1 MGQIT
6 DEQIELLI
14 EHLIDRINEANTS
27 FLMNVGASVKR
38 IRELTPTQAQQLVQ
52 MLKYGES
59 YDNIVKEISKY
70 TNLNIKDI
78 DEIFSNYAERDQM
91 FYKKFYEYRN
101 IPFVEYAENDALRR
115 QTEAL
120 ANIVKKEMYDFTRK
134 NVLGYT
140 IRDLDGNVQ
149 FLGLKETYNRVLD
162 EALVNVGTGKETFD
176 AAMTRIMKDIG
187 GSGLK
192 TIEYA
197 SGRAMRLDSA
207 VRMHLK
213 SRLRELHN
221 ELQEIYGKEFDAN
234 MVEVSHHSN
243 SAPDHIDTVDGKQFA
258 MINVIRKQ
266 IKKGIEKE
274 IKLEDI
280 QGNRVKVKGKWY
292 DDFDAINNKLDRKVS
307 TLNCFHYIFTGI
319 LGISKPE
326 FTEKEL
332 QKDKDNNLKGC
343 EIDGKH
349 YSLYEASQLQRQLE
363 RRIREQKDIQ
373 ILGKSSNNVELM
385 ADAQSKISILTRKY
399 KEVCDISGLPYKAK
413 RLSVSGYKRV
423 VKSKLK

>member
-1 MGQIT
+1 MIT
-6 DEQIELLI
+6 EEQIEALVERLLNRI
-14 EHLIDRINEANTS
+14 EEANTY
-27 FLMNVGASVKR
+27 FLMKIGASVGK

-52 MLKYGES
+52 MLKYGGNYE
-59 YDNIVKEISKY
+59 DIIKEIAKY
-70 TNLNIKDI
+70 TNLNVSDI
-78 DEIFSNYAERDQM
+78 DEIFANYAKKDQQ
-91 FYKKFYEYRN
+91 FYKQFYEYRN
-101 IPFVEYAENDALRR
+101 IPFVEYAENEALKR

-120 ANIVKKEMYDFTRK
+120 ASVVKNEMYNFTRS

-140 IRDLDGNVQ
+140 IRDLNGRPQ
-149 FLGLKETYNRVLD
+149 FLGLRETYNRVLD

-176 AAMTRIMKDIG
+176 AAISRIMKDIG

-192 TIEYA
+192 TIEYT
-197 SGRAMRLDSA
+197 SGRSIRLDSM
-207 VRMHLK
+207 VRTHLK
-213 SRLRELHN
+213 QNLRLLHN

-258 MINVIRKQ
+258 RINVIREQ
-266 IKKGIEKE
+266 IKNGIEKE

-292 DDFDAINNKLDRKVS
+292 DDFDTINNNLTRPVS
-307 TLNCFHYIFTGI
+307 TLNCYHYIFSGI
-319 LGISKPE
+319 LGVTKPE
-326 FTEKEL
+326 FTKKEL
-332 QKDKDNNLKGC
+332 QEDKEKNLNGC

-373 ILGKSSNNVELM
+373 ILGKSSNNLELIS
-385 ADAQSKISILTRKY
+385 DSQSKITILTRKY

-413 RLSVSGYKRV
+413 RLAVTGYKRTSI
-423 VKSKLK
+423 KKLK